1 MEIIIGILIFLLG
14 ILIGS
19 FLNVCIFRIP
29 KEESIAFPPSHC
41 GNCNTKL
48 KGKDLVPIFS
58 YIFLKGRCRYC
69 KEKVSIQYPLI
80 EGFTGILFLILYL
93 KFGLTLELFSYITLT
108 AILIVIGI
116 IDFKTHYVYT
126 SNIITG
132 IIFGGIF
139 IISGFILGEKVD
151 LINVVLG
158 AFIPALILAIIVWT
172 TNSMGWGDVEII
184 FMTGIFLG
192 LKLNLLNLF
201 ISIVIGGIYAIYLM
215 IFKKKSGKE
224 EMAFGPY
231 IASATYITILFGNQM
246 LDWYLGTFF

>member
-1 MEIIIGILIFLLG
+1 MEIIIGIFIFLLG
-14 ILIGS
+14 AIIGS

-48 KGKDLVPIFS
+48 KGKDLVPILS
-58 YIFLKGRCRYC
+58 YILLKGRCRYC
-69 KEKVSIQYPLI
+69 KEKVSIQYPII
-80 EGFTGILFLILYL
+80 EGFTGILFMILYL
-93 KFGLTLELFSYITLT
+93 KYGLTLSLLSFISLT

-116 IDFKTHYVYT
+116 IDYKTQYVYT

-132 IIFGGIF
+132 IIFGIIF
-139 IISGFILGEKVD
+139 VALSFILGERVD
-151 LINVVLG
+151 LINVALG
-158 AFIPALILAIIVWT
+158 AFIPALILAVIVWT
-172 TNSMGWGDVEII
+172 TNAMGWGDVEII

-201 ISIVIGGIYAIYLM
+201 ISIVLGGSYAIYLM
-215 IFKKKSGKE
+215 LCRKKSGKE

-231 IASATYITILFGNQM
+231 IAVATYITILFGEQILN
-246 LDWYLGTFF
+246 WYIGTFF

>member
-1 MEIIIGILIFLLG
+1 MEIIIGVFIFSLG
-14 ILIGS
+14 AIIGS

-48 KGKDLVPIFS
+48 KGRDLVPILS

-69 KEKVSIQYPLI
+69 KEKVSIQYPII
-80 EGFTGILFLILYL
+80 EGFTGILFVILYF
-93 KFGLTLELFSYITLT
+93 KYGLTVSLLSFISLT

-116 IDFKTHYVYT
+116 IDYKTQYVYT
-126 SNIITG
+126 SSIITG
-132 IIFGGIF
+132 IIFGIIF
-139 IISGFILGEKVD
+139 IAISFILGERVD
-151 LINVVLG
+151 LINVALG
-158 AFIPALILAIIVWT
+158 AFIPALILAVIVWT
-172 TNSMGWGDVEII
+172 TNAMGWGDVEII

-201 ISIVIGGIYAIYLM
+201 ISIVLGGSYAIYLM
-215 IFKKKSGKE
+215 LCKKKSGKE

-231 IASATYITILFGNQM
+231 IAVATYITILFGEQILN
-246 LDWYLGTFF
+246 WYMGTFF

>member
-1 MEIIIGILIFLLG
+1 MEKFIGILIFLLG
-14 ILIGS
+14 IVIGS

-29 KEESIAFPPSHC
+29 KEESISFPPSHC
-41 GNCNTKL
+41 GNCNTRL

-58 YIFLKGRCRYC
+58 YIFLKGKCRYC

-108 AILIVIGI
+108 SILIVIGI
-116 IDFKTHYVYT
+116 IDFKTQYVYT

-132 IIFGGIF
+132 IIFGIIF
-139 IISGFILGEKVD
+139 VVLSFILGKKVD
-151 LINVVLG
+151 LINVALGVL
-158 AFIPALILAIIVWT
+158 IPALILVIIVWT
-172 TNSMGWGDVEII
+172 TNAMGWGDVEII
-184 FMTGIFLG
+184 FLTGIFLG

-246 LDWYLGTFF
+246 LDWYLRTFF